1 MQRTKDNSRQIP
13 KTKDYMAHKQYNDYL
28 YGYLQ
33 SISKWDG
40 RVGHNR
46 YVYKSSINFT
56 AMAKMLG
63 KSRQTVS
70 RKFKFLLEGDENTA
84 PLIKYD
90 QQKKVYE
97 LLAIK
102 QNLAMLVPQDT
113 LQLLL
118 DTVQQDVISTYV
130 YLYNRYY
137 ANYQQEFYFSFIE
150 LRTVLGKGIETR
162 QNDKYNNIL
171 RLLQKIGLLEYEKIT
186 VKNQT
191 GQIKTKIVVKKMTNY
206 IDD

>member
-1 MQRTKDNSRQIP
+1 MERIQNNSRQIP
-13 KTKDYMAHKQYNDYL
+13 KSKDYISHQLYNDYL

-40 RVGHNR
+40 WVGHNR

-56 AMAKMLG
+56 AMAQILG
-63 KSRQTVS
+63 RTRQTIS
-70 RKFKFLLEGDENTA
+70 KRFKFLLTGDDNIA
-84 PLIKYD
+84 PLIKYN
-90 QQKKVYE
+90 QEKKVYQ
-97 LLAIK
+97 LLSIK

-118 DTVQQDVISTYV
+118 DTVQEDVISTYV

-137 ANYQQEFYFSFIE
+137 AGYQQEFQFTFAE
-150 LRTVLGKGIETR
+150 LRAILGKGVKNR

-186 VKNQT
+186 VKEDD
-191 GQIKTKIVVKKMTNY
+191 GSIKTKMKVTKMTNH